1 MHKLC
6 FALAVM
12 LISTASYAANG
23 DELGP
28 PSTRTVSGTEIGHYK
43 NGTLPTDLST
53 ATIGAF
59 VPNGAG
65 GYTFLPGSG
74 TSSGTFTIANVPSG
88 FYLLQLGTL
97 YLWTKNTVVDADFD
111 SDN

>member
-1 MHKLC
+1 MRRPH

-12 LISTASYAANG
+12 LISVASYAAIG
-23 DELGP
+23 GEPDQSFLP

-43 NGTLPTDLST
+43 NGPLPPDLST
-53 ATIGAF
+53 TTIGAF

-65 GYTFLPGSG
+65 GYTFLAGSG

-97 YLWTKNTVVDADFD
+97 YLWT
-111 SDN
+111 